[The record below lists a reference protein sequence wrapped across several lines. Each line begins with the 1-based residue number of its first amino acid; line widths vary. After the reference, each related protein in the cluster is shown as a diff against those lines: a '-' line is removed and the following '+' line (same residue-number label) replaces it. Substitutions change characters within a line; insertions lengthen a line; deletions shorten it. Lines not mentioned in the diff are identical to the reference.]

1 MIPVTYS
8 YINCYFWNFFWVV
21 SWMIT
26 LTFHHISLDGLGFSL
41 EACLVLLV
49 DHRWFGLKSLIGL
62 LDLLGFDLDRSFF
75 RW

>member
-1 MIPVTYS
+1 
-8 YINCYFWNFFWVV
+8 
-21 SWMIT
+21 MIT
-26 LTFHHISLDGLGFSL
+26 LTFHYISLDGLGFSL